1 MRIMWFGL
9 ALLAAFIAGGFL
21 VAFRAE
27 FPDVRYA
34 GVLISAVA
42 TLAAAFFGARYAY
55 KLQSEAAQREEVKAR
70 VEAGNRAIFE
80 LVRTYN
86 QMLTIRK
93 QFIDKH
99 RDNDA
104 RHVFIMPMAGNV
116 RSLSINFDELSF
128 LFESED
134 PNLIGRLAMF
144 QQEVAGTLDVM
155 QQRSNLHVENVQPKV
170 EEIEKRDGPNI
181 PLETLERELGP
192 RISQTMRMLTDYM
205 VEGVD
210 GVIESGSTHIDQLH
224 RILKDKFPGHTVIGM
239 SVPNRGVQSTPKS
252 GATNA

>member
-1 MRIMWFGL
+1 MRRMWFGL
-9 ALLAAFIAGGFL
+9 AILAAFVAGGFL
-21 VAFRAE
+21 VALSTE

-34 GVLISAVA
+34 GVSISALA
-42 TLAAAFFGARYAY
+42 TLAAAFFGSRYAY
-55 KLQSEAAQREEVKAR
+55 KLQSEAAQREEVKTQ

-93 QFIDKH
+93 QFIDEH
-99 RDNDA
+99 RTSEA

-116 RSLSINFDELSF
+116 RPLSINFDELSF
-128 LFESED
+128 LFESDD
-134 PNLIGRLAMF
+134 PDLIGRLAMF
-144 QQEVAGTLDVM
+144 QQEVAGTLDVI
-155 QQRSNLHVENVQPKV
+155 QQRSNLHVEHVQPKV
-170 EEIEKRDGPNI
+170 EEIEKRDGPNV

-192 RISQTMRMLTDYM
+192 RTSQTMRMLTDYM

-210 GVIESGSTHIDQLH
+210 GVIESGSTHVDELQ

-239 SVPNRGVQSTPKS
+239 SVPNKGIQSTPKS
-252 GATNA
+252 GATDA